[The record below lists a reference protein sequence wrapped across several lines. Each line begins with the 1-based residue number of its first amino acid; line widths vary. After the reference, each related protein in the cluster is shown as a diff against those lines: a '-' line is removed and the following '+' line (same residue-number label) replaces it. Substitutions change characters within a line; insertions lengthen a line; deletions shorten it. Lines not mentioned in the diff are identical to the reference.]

1 MAIKFA
7 DEIVKE
13 IRERGSIEGPKGYF
27 TGEVFEEWLYKGKEK
42 DFFELSDSTEIRI
55 KTTISVST
63 RLNLFTENY
72 GEAA

>member
-13 IRERGSIEGPKGYF
+13 IRERGSIEVPKGYF
-27 TGEVFEEWLYKGKEK
+27 TGEAFEEWLYKGKEK
-42 DFFELSDSTEIRI
+42 DLFELSDSTEIRI

>member
-13 IRERGSIEGPKGYF
+13 IRERGSI
-27 TGEVFEEWLYKGKEK
+27 EK